1 MQRLVMIKK
10 EVYKGDEFT
19 VTLNAKHVKQF
30 VAGAF
35 NVQFLEK
42 NFKFANVKLNPAFE
56 KLLSEKGV
64 TAKINESKLEEGSV
78 TVGGA
83 IDDKNFAGLDGD
95 FPFIDI
101 TFKVENDE
109 FYEANAQLDLS
120 VFAYWKQGESEP
132 NRMRVLQDQT
142 FSVMSLNSLV
152 EGNIKPG
159 AFLNERGYLDEKFDY
174 TKLGVK
180 VYATDSYRHK
190 FEGSLDKY
198 GYFKLN
204 GLPVNKRDYNL
215 YVEVPGHLT
224 SRLTTK
230 LGTEKDGK
238 LLGQYYYA
246 RLDENLAG
254 DVNGDK
260 VIDIKDAEIIASNY
274 GKKGVSVKDGDLN
287 KDGIVDEKRYS
298 LR

>member
-1 MQRLVMIKK
+1 
-10 EVYKGDEFT
+10 
-19 VTLNAKHVKQF
+19 
-30 VAGAF
+30 
-35 NVQFLEK
+35 
-42 NFKFANVKLNPAFE
+42 
-56 KLLSEKGV
+56 
-64 TAKINESKLEEGSV
+64 
-78 TVGGA
+78 
-83 IDDKNFAGLDGD
+83 
-95 FPFIDI
+95 
-101 TFKVENDE
+101 
-109 FYEANAQLDLS
+109 
-120 VFAYWKQGESEP
+120 
-132 NRMRVLQDQT
+132 MRVLQDQT

-159 AFLNERGYLDEKFDY
+159 VFLNEHGYLDEKFDY

-246 RLDENLAG
+246 RPEENIAG

-274 GKKGVSVKDGDLN
+274 GKKGL
-287 KDGIVDEKRYS
+287 
-298 LR
+298 

>member
-1 MQRLVMIKK
+1 
-10 EVYKGDEFT
+10 
-19 VTLNAKHVKQF
+19 
-30 VAGAF
+30 
-35 NVQFLEK
+35 
-42 NFKFANVKLNPAFE
+42 
-56 KLLSEKGV
+56 
-64 TAKINESKLEEGSV
+64 
-78 TVGGA
+78 
-83 IDDKNFAGLDGD
+83 
-95 FPFIDI
+95 
-101 TFKVENDE
+101 
-109 FYEANAQLDLS
+109 
-120 VFAYWKQGESEP
+120 
-132 NRMRVLQDQT
+132 MRVLQDQT

-230 LGTEKDGK
+230 LGTEKTAS
-238 LLGQYYYA
+238 Y
-246 RLDENLAG
+246 LA
-254 DVNGDK
+254 N
-260 VIDIKDAEIIASNY
+260 IIMHALM
-274 GKKGVSVKDGDLN
+274 KTLQVM
-287 KDGIVDEKRYS
+287 
-298 LR
+298 